1 MCVCAVACVCCG
13 LGKNRLLYD
22 SLTLMIR
29 LLLSNHQ
36 HFVTFGILS
45 NSSFGLGLEVEFAI
59 TRNLYL
65 ATIISSL
72 LGMIGYFF
80 GKCGWFT
87 EDDLRSSCEH
97 TLYGI

>member
-1 MCVCAVACVCCG
+1 MCGVG
-13 LGKNRLLYD
+13 TTDIRID
-22 SLTLMIR
+22 SLTLLIR

-36 HFVTFGILS
+36 HFVTFGMLS

-59 TRNLYL
+59 TRNPYL

-72 LGMIGYFF
+72 LGMIGYFL